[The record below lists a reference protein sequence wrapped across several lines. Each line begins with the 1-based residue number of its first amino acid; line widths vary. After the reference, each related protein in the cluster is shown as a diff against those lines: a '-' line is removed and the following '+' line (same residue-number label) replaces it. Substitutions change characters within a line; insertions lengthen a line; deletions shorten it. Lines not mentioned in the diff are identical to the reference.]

1 MQSFGTSFSGG
12 PPLSGVFPG
21 PPLPPGS
28 RRLGLA
34 ASPSWPGLPRPGQ
47 PAAPLLRVHIEPV
60 PGRLA
65 ALCSPCP
72 RGRRSLFLSQALHFG
87 LQGTRLPPRVR
98 TEESQCPSRR
108 AEKFCSR
115 SRLPPVCRLYGNIK
129 GVQTAQKVTPTSSPP
144 APLCGLRVP
153 GFLPVSSACS
163 PDFPRLRS
171 RTGVL
176 RLLSRCSVRTFLAVD
191 ASSCGQEVGL

>member
-1 MQSFGTSFSGG
+1 M
-12 PPLSGVFPG
+12 PL
-21 PPLPPGS
+21 GS
-28 RRLGLA
+28 HYFGLA
-34 ASPSWPGLPRPGQ
+34 ASPSWPGLPLPCRP
-47 PAAPLLRVHIEPV
+47 AVPLLRVHIEPV
-60 PGRLA
+60 PGHLA

-72 RGRRSLFLSQALHFG
+72 RGRCSLFLSQALQFG
-87 LQGTRLPPRVR
+87 LQGTCLPPCVR

-115 SRLPPVCRLYGNIK
+115 SRLPPVCRLYRNVK
-129 GVQTAQKVTPTSSPP
+129 GVQTARKVTPTSSPP

-153 GFLPVSSACS
+153 GFLPMSSACS

-171 RTGVL
+171 RTDVF

-191 ASSCGQEVGL
+191 A